1 MAEKHLYYTDYPMRK
16 ILFIVPTQKSEKDGM
31 LPVEEDLE
39 KIVPPLDYQ
48 VELLVAYENKL
59 GLSKLYNKEID
70 RHQGYDWIVFIHD
83 DIRIYD
89 NSIYLKLLDAE
100 KRGWDVVGVA
110 GSKSYQVPHPEIPT
124 GWWSAQNKANGLA
137 GFVAHN
143 IDGKIGMSVFGP
155 APQRVLVIDGVF
167 IAVSRRAIETGLRFD
182 DAFNWNHYDMALCL
196 NAYKKGLAVGVEP
209 IYIEHRSPGAGF
221 RSPEF
226 LKSQMLLCDKYFRG
240 NYPRQGE
247 DIGLCVN
254 IPYN

>member
-1 MAEKHLYYTDYPMRK
+1 M
-16 ILFIVPTQKSEKDGM
+16 
-31 LPVEEDLE
+31 
-39 KIVPPLDYQ
+39 
-48 VELLVAYENKL
+48 
-59 GLSKLYNKEID
+59 YNKEID
-70 RHQGYDWIVFIHD
+70 KHPGYDWIVFIHD

-89 NSIYLKLLDAE
+89 TSIYLKLLDAE

-143 IDGKIGMSVFGP
+143 IDGEIGMSVFGP

-167 IAVSRRAIETGLRFD
+167 IAVSRRAVEAGLRFD
-182 DAFNWNHYDMALCL
+182 DAFCRDHYDMALCL

-226 LKSQMLLCDKYFRG
+226 LKSQMLLCDKYFT
-240 NYPRQGE
+240 PRKKSGIMRE
-247 DIGLCVN
+247 EKNND
-254 IPYN
+254 